1 MKPLAKAPS
10 SDAGSDTRQRIL
22 AAAVEMAE
30 TTGLRKV
37 AMDEIA
43 RRARVGR
50 ATLYLHFSG
59 RDDLISAMIED
70 QLAQFFA
77 DVQAVLDQ
85 HENSEDRL
93 VYGFAHA
100 FRLLDSHRAVRK
112 ILEVNPEVLYPAI
125 IGDSRALSMGRI
137 LVESSMG
144 ADDLPAAESS
154 RSLFAEHV
162 ARMFHTYVLIP
173 TQLVDMA
180 APGVAEDFAR
190 RFLLPVRDHLLAE
203 AEDATTR

>member
-1 MKPLAKAPS
+1 MKPQPKAPS
-10 SDAGSDTRQRIL
+10 SDAASDTRQRIL

-37 AMDEIA
+37 SMDEIA

-59 RDDLISAMIED
+59 RDNLISAMIED

-85 HENSEDRL
+85 YESGEDRL
-93 VYGFAHA
+93 IYGFAHA
-100 FRLLDSHRAVRK
+100 FRLLSGNLAVRTV
-112 ILEVNPEVLYPAI
+112 LAVNPDILQPAI
-125 IGDSRALSMGRI
+125 IGDSQALLMGRI
-137 LVESSMG
+137 MAESAMG
-144 ADDLPAAESS
+144 AEDLPAES

-190 RFLLPVRDHLLAE
+190 QFLLPVRDHLLAS
-203 AEDATTR
+203 AKGAAAR

>member
-1 MKPLAKAPS
+1 MKPLAKAPT

-93 VYGFAHA
+93 IYGFAHA
-100 FRLLDSHRAVRK
+100 FRLLFGHRAVQT
-112 ILEVNPEVLYPAI
+112 ILEVNPEILYPAI
-125 IGDSRALSMGRI
+125 IGDSQALSMGRI

-144 ADDLPAAESS
+144 ADDLPAES

-190 RFLLPVRDHLLAE
+190 QYLLPIRDHLLAN
-203 AEDATTR
+203 AKGATAR